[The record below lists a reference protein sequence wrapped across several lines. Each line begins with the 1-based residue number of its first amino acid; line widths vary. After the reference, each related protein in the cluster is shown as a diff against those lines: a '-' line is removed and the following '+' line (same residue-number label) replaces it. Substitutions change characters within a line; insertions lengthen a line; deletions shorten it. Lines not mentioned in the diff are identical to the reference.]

1 MPVPTPMRLSAF
13 IAQNK
18 EPILQDWENFAQT
31 IEPPALTMDRKAL
44 RDHAG
49 LLLDTIIAD
58 LDTAQSPAE
67 QSQKSWGKAPQAN
80 AQIYAQAHAADRL
93 KAGYTINQLVSE
105 YRALRA
111 SVLRLW
117 AGSSRTLM
125 LTDPDDVT
133 RFNEAVDQALAE
145 SVIRYSQLV
154 ESRIHKHK
162 QAEDELRQSNHQKDE
177 FLAML
182 AHELRNPLAPIITAA
197 HLLSLPAGNE
207 TRIRKASAIIIR
219 QVRHMTELVD
229 DLLDVSR
236 VTRGLVELRTETLDV
251 RQIVSSALEQVQPLI
266 EAHGQTLELHL
277 GSAPTWVVGDKTRLI
292 QVLSNLL
299 NNAAKYTPQ
308 SGKIV
313 LSLEVQGDQV
323 RLTVSDNGSGMAPS
337 LVPHVF
343 ELFTQAER
351 SSDRTQGGLGLGL
364 ALVNNIIA
372 LHGGK
377 VEASSEGLGKGSVF
391 SVTLPRV
398 KGQAQTASNPGEPK
412 PAEQAARHDPLRL
425 MIVDDNRD
433 AAEMIAGLLEAR
445 SHKALVHE
453 SAENA
458 LADAR
463 LPGTHVLILDIG
475 LPGMDGYAL
484 ASQLRARAQTQGAVL
499 VALTGYGQAHD
510 RALSKAAG
518 FDHFFVKP
526 MHMHQLTELLA
537 KLKA

>member
-1 MPVPTPMRLSAF
+1 MPVPMRLSAF
-13 IAQNK
+13 IVQNK
-18 EPILQDWENFAQT
+18 ETILQDWENFART
-31 IEPPALTMDRKAL
+31 IEPPALTMDCSAL

-49 LLLDTIIAD
+49 LLLDSICAD

-67 QSQKSWGKAPQAN
+67 QSQKSWGDAPQAN
-80 AQIYAQAHAADRL
+80 ADSYAHAHAADRF
-93 KAGYTINQLVSE
+93 KASYTINQLVSE

-117 AGSSRTLM
+117 AGRSETAM
-125 LTDPDDVT
+125 LTDPEDVM
-133 RFNEAVDQALAE
+133 RFNEAVDQAVAE
-145 SVIRYSQLV
+145 SVMRYSQLV
-154 ESRIHKHK
+154 ESRIHEHK
-162 QAEDELRQSNHQKDE
+162 QAEDELRKSNHQKDE

-207 TRIRKASAIIIR
+207 TRMRQASAIIIR

-229 DLLDVSR
+229 ELLDVSR
-236 VTRGLVELRTETLDV
+236 VTRGLVELHTETLDV

-266 EAHGQTLELHL
+266 EAHGQTLLLHL

-308 SGKIV
+308 SGQIV

-351 SSDRTQGGLGLGL
+351 TPDRTQGGLGLGL
-364 ALVNNIIA
+364 ALVNNIIT

-398 KGQAQTASNPGEPK
+398 KGQAHTANSPDEPK
-412 PAEQAARHDPLRL
+412 PAEQSARHDPLRL

-433 AAEMIAGLLEAR
+433 AAEMVAALLEAR
-445 SHKALVHE
+445 GHKALVHE

-463 LPGTHVLILDIG
+463 LPDVQVFILDIG

-484 ASQLRARAQTQGAVL
+484 ARQLRARAKTQGAVL

-510 RALSKAAG
+510 RALSEAAG

-526 MHMHQLTELLA
+526 MHMHQLTELLS
-537 KLKA
+537 KLNA